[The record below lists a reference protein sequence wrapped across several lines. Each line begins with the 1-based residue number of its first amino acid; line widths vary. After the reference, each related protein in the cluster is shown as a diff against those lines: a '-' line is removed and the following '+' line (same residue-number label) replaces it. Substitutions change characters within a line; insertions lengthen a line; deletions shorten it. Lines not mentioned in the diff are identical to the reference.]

1 MIPNTVPV
9 TALYRDT
16 EIIDN
21 RTVVSL
27 LAAGLPVP
35 LAILFGIGYE
45 AVTGMSAVTVT
56 GTNIAYGIASLLVVA
71 GVYALLSPRERLAV
85 FQFERPNREEL
96 SWTLAAFPVGVGA
109 FLGTSAV
116 TSRLGFEMAG
126 YEYTLTDP
134 VTVAAVVFGAV
145 IVAPFAEEVLFRGF
159 VLGSLL
165 GRGWS
170 PILAGCL
177 TIVAFGVLHVAL
189 LGVAGVITM
198 IAWSVF
204 PTILRLR
211 FNNLTGAWLLHFI
224 NNLWAYL
231 GVVAL
236 GIA

>member
-1 MIPNTVPV
+1 
-9 TALYRDT
+9 
-16 EIIDN
+16 
-21 RTVVSL
+21 
-27 LAAGLPVP
+27 
-35 LAILFGIGYE
+35 
-45 AVTGMSAVTVT
+45 
-56 GTNIAYGIASLLVVA
+56 
-71 GVYALLSPRERLAV
+71 
-85 FQFERPNREEL
+85 
-96 SWTLAAFPVGVGA
+96 
-109 FLGTSAV
+109 
-116 TSRLGFEMAG
+116 
-126 YEYTLTDP
+126 
-134 VTVAAVVFGAV
+134 
-145 IVAPFAEEVLFRGF
+145 VLFRGF

-170 PILAGCL
+170 PILAGGL